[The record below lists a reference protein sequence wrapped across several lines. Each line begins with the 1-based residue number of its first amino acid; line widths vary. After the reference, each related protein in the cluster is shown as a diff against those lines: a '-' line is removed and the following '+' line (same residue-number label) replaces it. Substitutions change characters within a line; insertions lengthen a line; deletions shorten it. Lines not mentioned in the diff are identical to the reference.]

1 MKKFIVS
8 LCLMFIA
15 IGAVC
20 LGIGLSFDYKKV
32 DTVYINEVI
41 QCLNKGESVEKI
53 VYDYTLIDITG
64 KVLFSTKQVNDI
76 DYNTRLSRA
85 LADGDIVVDYGDKK
99 IIFYTESNARFYS
112 MRNTLIWIVEVSFVV
127 LGLAMAIG
135 CYFIYKRTVKP
146 FNSLKSFA
154 QEVAKGNLDSP
165 LILDKYMSFGAFGEA
180 FDIMRNNLRESRIAE
195 QSVYME
201 RRRLLQEIGHEIKT
215 PLSTIKAVAEC
226 GFAVDGNEN
235 YTVISNKAN
244 AIDNLVNDFYQK
256 ALEEEGQLNVFIT
269 KHSQEDFKKLITECD
284 YNGKI
289 VFGDDI
295 SCNILY
301 DKNRMIQIVDNII
314 ANSYKYADTDI
325 KVDMTLQ
332 GEQLKVKFKD
342 YGDGVV
348 PEQLSYIMDRFYRG
362 EKTEEKLGQG
372 LGLNI
377 CRKLVIRMG
386 GDMNCYNDNGF
397 VVELI
402 LPVMKSFEQ

>member
-1 MKKFIVS
+1 
-8 LCLMFIA
+8 
-15 IGAVC
+15 
-20 LGIGLSFDYKKV
+20 
-32 DTVYINEVI
+32 
-41 QCLNKGESVEKI
+41 
-53 VYDYTLIDITG
+53 
-64 KVLFSTKQVNDI
+64 
-76 DYNTRLSRA
+76 
-85 LADGDIVVDYGDKK
+85 
-99 IIFYTESNARFYS
+99 
-112 MRNTLIWIVEVSFVV
+112 
-127 LGLAMAIG
+127 
-135 CYFIYKRTVKP
+135 
-146 FNSLKSFA
+146 
-154 QEVAKGNLDSP
+154 
-165 LILDKYMSFGAFGEA
+165 MSFGAFGEA

-269 KHSQEDFKKLITECD
+269 KHSQEDFKKLISECD

-289 VFGDDI
+289 VLGEDI
-295 SCNILY
+295 NCNILY

>member
-8 LCLMFIA
+8 LCLIFIA

-32 DTVYINEVI
+32 DTVYINEVV
-41 QCLNKGESVEKI
+41 QGLDFGTEPKEI
-53 VYDYTLIDITG
+53 VYHYALIDKTG
-64 KVLFSTKQVNDI
+64 EVLKSSKDVPEMAI
-76 DYNTRLSRA
+76 ETRLSRA

-269 KHSQEDFKKLITECD
+269 KQSQEDFKKLITECD

-342 YGDGVV
+342 NGDGVV

>member
-8 LCLMFIA
+8 LCLIFIA

-99 IIFYTESNARFYS
+99 IIFYTMSKERFYN
-112 MRNTLIWIVEVSFVV
+112 MRNTLIWIVAAAFVV
-127 LGLAMAIG
+127 MGIIMAIG
-135 CYFIYKRTVKP
+135 CYLIYRRTIKP
-146 FNSLKSFA
+146 FKNLKSFA
-154 QEVAKGNLDSP
+154 EEVAKGNLDSP

-269 KHSQEDFKKLITECD
+269 KQSQEDFKKLITECD

>member
-8 LCLMFIA
+8 LCLIFIA

-32 DTVYINEVI
+32 DTVYINEVV
-41 QCLNKGESVEKI
+41 QGLDFGTEPKEI
-53 VYDYTLIDITG
+53 VYHYALIDKTG
-64 KVLFSTKQVNDI
+64 EVLKSSKDVPEMAI
-76 DYNTRLSRA
+76 ETRLSKA

-269 KHSQEDFKKLITECD
+269 KHSQEDFKKLISECD

>member
-8 LCLMFIA
+8 LCLIFIA

-32 DTVYINEVI
+32 DTVYINEVV
-41 QCLNKGESVEKI
+41 QGLDFGTEPKEI
-53 VYDYTLIDITG
+53 VYHYALIDKTG
-64 KVLFSTKQVNDI
+64 EVLKSSKDVPEMAI
-76 DYNTRLSRA
+76 ETRLSKA

-215 PLSTIKAVAEC
+215 PLSSIKAVAEC

-269 KHSQEDFKKLITECD
+269 KHSQEDFKKLISECD

-289 VFGDDI
+289 VLGEDI
-295 SCNILY
+295 NCNILY

>member
-8 LCLMFIA
+8 LCLIFIA

>member
-8 LCLMFIA
+8 LCLIFIV

-32 DTVYINEVI
+32 DTVYINEVV
-41 QCLNKGESVEKI
+41 QGLDFGTEPKEI
-53 VYDYTLIDITG
+53 VYHYALIDKTG
-64 KVLFSTKQVNDI
+64 EVLKSSKDVPEMAI
-76 DYNTRLSRA
+76 ETRLSKA

-112 MRNTLIWIVEVSFVV
+112 MRNTLIWIVAVSFVV

-201 RRRLLQEIGHEIKT
+201 SRRLLQEIGHEIKT

-269 KHSQEDFKKLITECD
+269 KQSQEDFKKLINECD

-289 VFGDDI
+289 VLGEDI
-295 SCNILY
+295 NCNILY

-372 LGLNI
+372 LRLNI

>member
-8 LCLMFIA
+8 LCLIFIA

-32 DTVYINEVI
+32 DTVYINEVV
-41 QCLNKGESVEKI
+41 QGLDFGTEPKEI
-53 VYDYTLIDITG
+53 VYHYALIDKTG
-64 KVLFSTKQVNDI
+64 EVLKSSKEVPEMAI
-76 DYNTRLSRA
+76 ETRLSRA
-85 LADGDIVVDYGDKK
+85 LADGDIVVDYRDKK
-99 IIFYTESNARFYS
+99 IIFYIESSSRFYK
-112 MRNTLIWIVEVSFVV
+112 MRDTLIWIVAGSFVV

-135 CYFIYKRTVKP
+135 CYFIYKRTVRP
-146 FNSLKSFA
+146 FNSLKNFA

-269 KHSQEDFKKLITECD
+269 KHSIEEFKKLITECD

-314 ANSYKYADTDI
+314 ANSYKYADTEI
-325 KVDMTLQ
+325 KVEMTLQ
-332 GEQLKVKFKD
+332 GDRLKVKFKD

-377 CRKLVIRMG
+377 CRKLVVRMG

-402 LPVMKSFEQ
+402 LPIMKSFEQ

>member
-8 LCLMFIA
+8 LCLIFIA

-32 DTVYINEVI
+32 DTVYINEVV
-41 QCLNKGESVEKI
+41 QGLDFGTEPKEI
-53 VYDYTLIDITG
+53 VYHYALIDKTG
-64 KVLFSTKQVNDI
+64 EVLKSSKDVPEMAI
-76 DYNTRLSRA
+76 ETRLSKA

-215 PLSTIKAVAEC
+215 PLSSIKAVAEC

-269 KHSQEDFKKLITECD
+269 KQSQEDFKKLITECD

-377 CRKLVIRMG
+377 CRKLVVRMG

>member
-76 DYNTRLSRA
+76 DYNTRLSKA

-112 MRNTLIWIVEVSFVV
+112 MRNTLIWIVAVSFVV

-269 KHSQEDFKKLITECD
+269 KQSQEDFKKLITECD

-342 YGDGVV
+342 NGDGVV

>member
-8 LCLMFIA
+8 LCLIFIV

-32 DTVYINEVI
+32 DTVYINEVV
-41 QCLNKGESVEKI
+41 QGLDFGTEPKEI
-53 VYDYTLIDITG
+53 VYHYALIDKTG
-64 KVLFSTKQVNDI
+64 EVLKSSKDVPEMAI
-76 DYNTRLSRA
+76 ETRLSKA

-135 CYFIYKRTVKP
+135 CYFIYKHTVKP

-269 KHSQEDFKKLITECD
+269 KHSQEDFKKLISECD

-289 VFGDDI
+289 VLGEDI
-295 SCNILY
+295 NCNILY

-325 KVDMTLQ
+325 SVKMRIED
-332 GEQLKVKFKD
+332 EKLKVTFKD